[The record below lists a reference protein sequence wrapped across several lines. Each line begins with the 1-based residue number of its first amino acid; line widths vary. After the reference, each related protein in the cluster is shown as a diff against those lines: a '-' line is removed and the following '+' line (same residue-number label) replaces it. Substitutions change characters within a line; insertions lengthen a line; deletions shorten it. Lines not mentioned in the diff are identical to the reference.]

1 MHRGN
6 DEMNYESYAP
16 QQERGSPGTAPN
28 HFVSVKSRQNL
39 ASSQPVTMPVDGEGS
54 SQSVL
59 KQRQQKNTVEM
70 VTNPMKVRP
79 IPGKSVLDETW
90 KQDML
95 QKAQSKN
102 RVINKMELYENV
114 PSKLDAYRKDN
125 QQYQEWR
132 KQRQQKKAMMP
143 N

>member
-1 MHRGN
+1 M
-6 DEMNYESYAP
+6 
-16 QQERGSPGTAPN
+16 
-28 HFVSVKSRQNL
+28 
-39 ASSQPVTMPVDGEGS
+39 
-54 SQSVL
+54 

-102 RVINKMELYENV
+102 RANNKMELYESV

-132 KQRQQKKAMMP
+132 KQRQQRKAKMP